1 MYSVFN
7 SIVTKM
13 IGMQD
18 KMEQLLSDEKDL
30 KQKIAEEISG
40 KKKKK
45 WWLIVQLFSDYSF

>member
-40 KKKKK
+40 KKKK

>member
-45 WWLIVQLFSDYSF
+45 SDD